1 MKSVEL
7 VGSSGSW
14 VCSSLTSRFRKSLEV
29 SEEVVDDEEDV
40 AAVEVTDDAV
50 VAATVMAD
58 SGSFRARC
66 AFGNRSDGF
75 VVFNSVPY

>member
-40 AAVEVTDDAV
+40 AVEVTDDAV
-50 VAATVMAD
+50 VAATLMAD
-58 SGSFRARC
+58 SGSFRARR
-66 AFGNRSDGF
+66 AFGNRSDRF